1 MKRVIYFLTF
11 IFIIS
16 SFIACERDE
25 DKATIANPGIPGSLT
40 VLSKAV
46 YLLEIDS
53 AAKVFETFE
62 WTDADFGFD
71 ASITYKV
78 QMDVKGYN
86 FENPVTIVTVNNAYT
101 GSAKVG
107 DVNKVLLDKQQ
118 EPEVPVQVEF
128 RVQASVSPNAEP
140 IYSDVREV
148 TIKPYQTVF
157 PPIYILG
164 QATGVRDS
172 IEIRSFAPSK
182 YYSIAY
188 LTTGQNF
195 RLFKT
200 SEPTS
205 DSYNY
210 SFFTGFI
217 SDSLVDAGDLD
228 QNYRLTTPTGY
239 YAIGVNLKTK
249 TLDVDK
255 VEEPVLFMTGQ
266 ALGGW
271 DWTTNYVKLTW
282 QSHGIF
288 TAETEFAQ
296 GEAFRFFKQ
305 ADWGDSYNY
314 VSFVSVTPLLTNAND
329 GDKNFKVVGASGLY
343 KITCNLLDL
352 TVTMEAAD

>member
-1 MKRVIYFLTF
+1 MKRIIYFLSF

-25 DKATIANPGIPGSLT
+25 DKVTIADPGTSGSLNN
-40 VLSKAV
+40 LSKTS
-46 YLLEIDS
+46 YLLELDS
-53 AAKVFETFE
+53 ASKVFDSFE
-62 WTDADFGFD
+62 WTEADFGFD

-78 QMDVKGYN
+78 QMDLKSN
-86 FENPVTIVTVNNAYT
+86 HFSSPVTLFSVNNAYT
-101 GSAKVG
+101 GSAIIG
-107 DVNKVLLDKQQ
+107 DVNKALLDKQQ
-118 EPEVPVQVEF
+118 EPEVPVDVEF
-128 RVQASVSPNAEP
+128 RVEASVNPHADP
-140 IYSDVREV
+140 IYSNVREV
-148 TIKPYQTVF
+148 SIIPYQTVF

-164 QATGVRDS
+164 AATGVRDS
-172 IEIRSFAPSK
+172 IEVRSFAPSK
-182 YYSIAY
+182 YYTIAY

-217 SDSLVDAGDLD
+217 SDSLVNAGDAD
-228 QNYRLTTPTGY
+228 ENYRLTTPTGY
-239 YAIGVNLKTK
+239 YAISVNLKTK

-255 VEEPVLFMTGQ
+255 VDEPVLYMTGQ

-271 DWTTNYVKLTW
+271 DWTTNYVKLSW

-288 TAETEFAQ
+288 TAETNFAQ
-296 GEAFRFFKQ
+296 GESFRFFKQ
-305 ADWGDSYNY
+305 ADWGDGYNY
-314 VSFVSVTPLLTNAND
+314 PSFGSVTPLLTNAND
-329 GDKNFKVVGASGLY
+329 GDKNFKVVGATGMY